1 MKKLEGQ
8 TAIITGGARGLGL
21 AMAKKFG
28 QEGARVVIAD
38 ILKKESADA
47 AESLKKE
54 GIEAASFNL
63 DVRSKSEIDV
73 MVSYTLKTFGR
84 LDILVNN
91 AGIIT
96 RCPSL
101 KLSEED
107 FDRVMDIN
115 LKGTFLCSQAAA
127 IEMRKR
133 GGGKILN
140 ISSGNSRMMHVGRIT
155 YCVSKAGV
163 STMTSALG
171 AEWAMYNIR
180 VNAIAPGFIRTDMVN
195 EGIAMKVIKEEQILS
210 VSPVERWGKEE
221 EIANLALFLVS
232 DDASYIIG
240 QTYFCDGGWSTCIL
254 PNALDFIKE
263 NDN

>member
-8 TAIITGGARGLGL
+8 TAIITGGARGLGF
-21 AMAKKFG
+21 AMAKKFAE
-28 QEGARVVIAD
+28 QGAAVIIAD
-38 ILKKESADA
+38 ILEKESAEA
-47 AESLKKE
+47 VESLK
-54 GIEAASFNL
+54 AAGLKAAFFIV
-63 DVRSKSEIDV
+63 DIRKTGEIDS
-73 MVSYTLKTFGR
+73 MVKFTLKTFGR

-91 AGIIT
+91 AGIVT

-107 FDRVMDIN
+107 FDKVMDVN
-115 LKGTFLCSQAAA
+115 LKGAFFCSQRAG
-127 IEMRKR
+127 IEMRKN
-133 GGGKILN
+133 GGGKIIN

-155 YCVSKAGV
+155 YCLSKAGI
-163 STMTSALG
+163 STMTAALG

-195 EGIAMKVIKEEQILS
+195 EGIANNFINEKQILS
-210 VSPVERWGKEE
+210 VSPVERWGTAE

-232 DDASYIIG
+232 DEASYIIG
-240 QTYFCDGGWSTCIL
+240 QTYFCDGGWSTGIL
-254 PNALDFIKE
+254 PNALDYIKE